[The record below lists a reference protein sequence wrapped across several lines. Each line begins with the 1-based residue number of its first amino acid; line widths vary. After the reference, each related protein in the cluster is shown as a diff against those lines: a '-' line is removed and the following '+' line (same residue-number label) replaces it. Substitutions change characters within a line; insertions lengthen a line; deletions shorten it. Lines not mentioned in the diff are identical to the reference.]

1 MKITLVSLI
10 ICFLVGTIAA
20 QSDNTSQT
28 INVKI
33 LKDPDGNPIS
43 VLYVYDSTDSSL
55 HPLRIDS
62 SGKLYVTTGDNIVKV
77 TNKTTDDTN
86 LRAGRTVILNAEQFH
101 YSATQII
108 VRDSVE
114 LSQKGVF
121 QMIGSQIP
129 GESYDYIKFFFTVN
143 INDGKD
149 IRLKISELPKYNSI
163 EQYPLTN
170 QKIVLNTNYS
180 YKPKAS
186 ERYFELSD
194 DEDQNISLEVELNNT
209 TAFVKLEASFG
220 ADGGKNPS
228 ISLVQVRQGNK

>member
-1 MKITLVSLI
+1 MKFILVTLILLLAGTLTAQNKNHNLGKEIPIDPNKVPVS
-10 ICFLVGTIAA
+10 
-20 QSDNTSQT
+20 
-28 INVKI
+28 I
-33 LKDPDGNPIS
+33 LYILNED
-43 VLYVYDSTDSSL
+43 DSTYTPCRL
-55 HPLRIDS
+55 DS
-62 SGKLYVTTGDNIVKV
+62 SGMLYVSTGSNIVKV
-77 TNKTTDDTN
+77 TNKTTDDAN
-86 LRAGRTVILNAEQFH
+86 LKAGRTVILNAEQFH

-114 LSQKGVF
+114 LSEKGVF
-121 QMIGSQIP
+121 QMIGSQIS
-129 GESYDYIKFFFTVN
+129 GQSYDYIKFFFTVN

-149 IRLKISELPKYNSI
+149 IRLKISELSEYNSV

-170 QKIVLNTNYS
+170 QKIVLNTNYI
-180 YKPKAS
+180 YKSKAS

-220 ADGGKNPS
+220 IDGGKNPS